1 MFNFK
6 FSSNPLTRATAGAA
20 AAVFVIGMLLLGF
33 ALMIYALKELFANL
47 MALFFVLAGIS
58 TIGFSIK
65 LLIASKRISDMTKPQ
80 QDYRENVQIHRGQDD
95 SEDL

>member
-20 AAVFVIGMLLLGF
+20 AAVFIIGMLLLGF
-33 ALMIYALKELFANL
+33 ALMIYALKDLFANL
-47 MALFFVLAGIS
+47 MSLFFVLAGVS

-65 LLIASKRISDMTKPQ
+65 LLIASKRINDITKPAD
-80 QDYRENVQIHRGQDD
+80 DYRENVQIHRGQED
-95 SEDL
+95 SED